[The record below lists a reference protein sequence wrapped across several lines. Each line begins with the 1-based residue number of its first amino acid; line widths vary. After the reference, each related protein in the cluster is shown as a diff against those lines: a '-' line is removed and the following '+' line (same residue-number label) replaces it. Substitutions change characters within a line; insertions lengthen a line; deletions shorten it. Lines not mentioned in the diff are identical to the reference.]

1 MVESNQLE
9 RLRKDSRELG
19 HYIHK
24 LQKRGQDD
32 KAYKLSKKLTFL
44 DTAIMHVESQLRG

>member
-1 MVESNQLE
+1 MPTFNQLE

-24 LQKRGQDD
+24 LQKRGNSN
-32 KAYKLSKKLTFL
+32 KAYNLARKQSVL
-44 DTAIMHVESQLRG
+44 DNALIGVESRVRR

>member
-9 RLRKDSRELG
+9 RLRRDSRELG

-24 LQKRGQDD
+24 LQKKGKVDT
-32 KAYKLSKKLTFL
+32 AYKIAKKQSYL
-44 DTAIMHVESQLRG
+44 DAAIEQVELRLRG

>member
-1 MVESNQLE
+1 MPAFNQLE

-24 LQKRGQDD
+24 LQKRGNSN
-32 KAYKLSKKLTFL
+32 KAYRLAKKQSFL
-44 DTAIMHVESQLRG
+44 DNSLFEVESRVRR

>member
-1 MVESNQLE
+1 MVETNQLE

-24 LQKRGQDD
+24 LQKRG
-32 KAYKLSKKLTFL
+32 KSEIAYKIAKRQSFL
-44 DTAIMHVESQLRG
+44 DAAISQVESRVRG

>member
-1 MVESNQLE
+1 MTTFNQLE

-24 LQKRGQDD
+24 LQKRGNSN
-32 KAYKLSKKLTFL
+32 KAYQLSKKQTYLEN
-44 DTAIMHVESQLRG
+44 AIVEVESRVRR

>member
-1 MVESNQLE
+1 MVESNQVE

-24 LQKRGQDD
+24 LEKRGKTDVAFKIAKRQ
-32 KAYKLSKKLTFL
+32 SFL
-44 DTAIMHVESQLRG
+44 DAAISQVEARLRG